1 MKLTLDPRPGRGD
14 HENMPPCKTKKSLD
28 AIERELQLE
37 YKKRRRAI
45 NPGYTFSSA
54 ILDSTAW
61 LAAARLVDKHDADP
75 VEWIDAQFSAYPG
88 AFPQVTQLSSS
99 SSERFY
105 LEKYTGAIGDDT
117 RSEAANLDEKV
128 MHLQFKRLTVRA
140 AMGMDPESEVCDP
153 NRDYTPLFRILYCPE
168 KRVDEMKAKWGKAAK
183 EAVRRSGG
191 LRRYLKKL
199 KLQNQN
205 DRAKRVVFIGIPE

>member
-1 MKLTLDPRPGRGD
+1 MKLTLDPRAGNGD

-28 AIERELQLE
+28 AIERELQEE

-45 NPGYTFSSA
+45 SPGYTFSAA
-54 ILDSTAW
+54 IRDSTAW
-61 LAAARLVDKHDADP
+61 VAAAKLVDKHNADP

-88 AFPQVTQLSSS
+88 TFPQVTQLSSS

-105 LEKYTGAIGDDT
+105 LEKYTGVIGDDT

-128 MHLQFKRLTVRA
+128 MLLQFRRLGVRA
-140 AMGMDPESEVCDP
+140 AMGMDPEAEVCDP

-168 KRVDEMKAKWGKAAK
+168 KRLGEMKAKWGRAAK

-199 KLQNQN
+199 TLQQN
-205 DRAKRVVFIGIPE
+205 DRAKRVIFIGIPE